1 VDFCHFFD
9 NNETFYQ
16 TFDFSPKPT
25 SLMKTKLVI
34 LAIFFTT
41 FQAFSQGII
50 RGKVFNSVNNEP
62 VAFANVLVLNT
73 DLGAITDENGNY
85 EINNVPP
92 GLYNVRASFV
102 GYKSSTAFEVQ
113 VILARGTQLD
123 FELMEEASDLSE
135 VVVSSEF
142 TRSEETPLSVRKLNT
157 NEIERYPGGNRDI
170 SRVIQSL
177 PGVASTPSF
186 RNDILIRGGA
196 PNENRFFVDEI
207 EVPVI
212 NHFSTQGSSGGPVGI
227 LNVNLIKNVDLIAG
241 GFPANRMDA
250 LSSFFDIQLKEG
262 RRDKMFTQLTVGAS
276 ELTLSNEGPISEKTT
291 YLFSA
296 RRSYLQGLFRV
307 LGLPFLPTFNDFQFK
322 TTTKLN
328 EKTELTFLGIGA
340 IDNFELNEELPE
352 GETEEE
358 IENRLYLL
366 DVLPIQ
372 TQWNYTT
379 GVKLKRFRENGFWTF
394 VLSRNMLNN
403 QSIKYSGNDDSS
415 ENNLLFDY
423 SSQESENKF
432 RAENSIFGKG
442 YTLKYGVNYQYSRYF
457 ISNFDRSALATT
469 GGVIDVEST
478 SFFNQYGAFVSG
490 SKNFSNDRLL
500 LTGGIRID
508 GADFAKTASNPLNQ
522 ISPRVSASYQLRPNL
537 FATANAGIY
546 YQKPSYSVLGFQDN
560 DGELV
565 NQENDVR
572 YIRNSQLIGGIELL
586 VPEKNRRFTAEAFYK
601 KYSNYPSSIRNGISL
616 ANLGADFGVIGNEPV
631 ESNSEG
637 RAYGLEILAQQR
649 LFKNF
654 YGIAAL
660 TLVRSE
666 FTNPNTDGFIPSSW
680 DNKFIVSLTGGKRF
694 AKNWEIGARWRF
706 LGGTPYT
713 PFDLEESSL
722 ISNWDLRNVGI
733 LDYSQINAIRLDP
746 FHQLD
751 LRVDKKYFFDRWNLN
766 WYIDIQNL
774 YNFQAE
780 QAPVLIPVRDN
791 SGNILVDPVD
801 PTRYQLK
808 LIDNPA
814 GNLLPT
820 VGIIVEF

>member
-1 VDFCHFFD
+1 
-9 NNETFYQ
+9 
-16 TFDFSPKPT
+16 
-25 SLMKTKLVI
+25 MKFK
-34 LAIFFTT
+34 LAILVFFIVSFET
-41 FQAFSQGII
+41 FSQGII
-50 RGKVFNSVNNEP
+50 RGKAFNPVNNEP
-62 VAFANVLVLNT
+62 ISFANILILQT
-73 DLGAITDENGNY
+73 DLGAITDENGFY
-85 EINNVPP
+85 EIKNIPP

-102 GYKSSTAFEVQ
+102 GYKSSTVFDVQ
-113 VILARGTQLD
+113 VTLARPTQLD
-123 FELMEEASDLSE
+123 FQLEEEASNLNE

-170 SRVIQSL
+170 SRVIQAL

-196 PNENRFFVDEI
+196 PNENKFFVDEI

-227 LNVNLIKNVDLIAG
+227 LNVNLIKSVDLIAG

-262 RRDKMFTQLTVGAS
+262 RRDRMFTQVTVGAS
-276 ELTLSNEGPISEKTT
+276 ELTLSNDGPLSEKTT
-291 YLFSA
+291 YSLSA
-296 RRSYLQGLFRV
+296 RRSYLQGLFRL
-307 LGLPFLPTFNDFQFK
+307 LGLPFLPTFNDFQLK
-322 TTTKLN
+322 TTTKIN
-328 EKTELTFLGIGA
+328 DKTELTFIGIGA
-340 IDNFELNEELPE
+340 IDNFSLNEDVPE
-352 GETEEE
+352 METEDER
-358 IENRLYLL
+358 ENRLYLL
-366 DVLPIQ
+366 DVLPVQ

-394 VLSRNMLNN
+394 ILSRNMLNN
-403 QSIKYSGNDDSS
+403 QSLKYAGNDESS
-415 ENNLLFDY
+415 ENNLLFNY

-457 ISNFDRSALATT
+457 ISNFDRFTLSNI

-478 SFFNQYGAFVSG
+478 SFFHQYGAFISG
-490 SKNFSNDRLL
+490 SKNFVGDRLL
-500 LTGGIRID
+500 ITGGVRMD
-508 GADFAKTASNPLNQ
+508 GADFATTASNPLNQ
-522 ISPRVSASYQLRPNL
+522 LSPRLSVSYQLRPNL

-546 YQKPSYSVLGFQDN
+546 YQKPSYSVLGFRDN
-560 DGELV
+560 QGALFNRD
-565 NQENDVR
+565 NDVR

-637 RAYGLEILAQQR
+637 RAYGLEFLAQQR
-649 LFKNF
+649 FFNNF

-666 FTNPNTDGFIPSSW
+666 FTNPNTDGYVPSAW
-680 DNKFIVSLTGGKRF
+680 DNQFIVSLSAGKRF
-694 AKNWEIGARWRF
+694 GKNWEIGSRWRF

-713 PFDLEESSL
+713 PFDLQQSSL
-722 ISNWDLRNVGI
+722 ISNWNLRNSGI
-733 LDYSQINAIRLDP
+733 LDFSRINSIRLDP
-746 FHQLD
+746 FHQMD
-751 LRVDKKYFFDRWNLN
+751 LRVDKKYFFERWNLN

-780 QAPVLIPVRDN
+780 QPPLLIPVRD
-791 SGNILVDPVD
+791 SAGAIQVDATD
-801 PTRYQLK
+801 PSRYQLK
-808 LIDNPA
+808 LIQNPA
-814 GNLLPT
+814 GNVLPT
-820 VGIIVEF
+820 IGIIVEF

>member
-1 VDFCHFFD
+1 
-9 NNETFYQ
+9 
-16 TFDFSPKPT
+16 
-25 SLMKTKLVI
+25 MKYKLFI

-50 RGKVFNSVNNEP
+50 RGRVFNPVNNEP
-62 VAFANVLVLNT
+62 VAFANILVLST
-73 DLGAITDENGNY
+73 DFGAITDENGNY

-113 VILARGTQLD
+113 VILARATQLD

-170 SRVIQSL
+170 SRVIQAL

-291 YLFSA
+291 YLLSA

-322 TTTKLN
+322 TTTKIN

-403 QSIKYSGNDDSS
+403 QSIKYAGNDESS
-415 ENNLLFDY
+415 EENLLFDY

-457 ISNFDRSALATT
+457 ISNFDRSTLATS

-522 ISPRVSASYQLRPNL
+522 ISPRLSASYQLRPNL

-546 YQKPSYSVLGFQDN
+546 YQKPSYTVLGFQDN
-560 DGELV
+560 NGELV

-586 VPEKNRRFTAEAFYK
+586 VPEKNRRFTAEVFYK
-601 KYSNYPSSIRNGISL
+601 KYSNYPSSVRNGISL

-713 PFDLEESSL
+713 PFDLEQSSL

-733 LDYSQINAIRLDP
+733 LDFSRINGIRLDP

-780 QAPVLIPVRDN
+780 QSPILIPVRDD

-814 GNLLPT
+814 GNVLPT

>member
-1 VDFCHFFD
+1 
-9 NNETFYQ
+9 
-16 TFDFSPKPT
+16 
-25 SLMKTKLVI
+25 MKIRLVI
-34 LAIFFTT
+34 LALFLTAA
-41 FQAFSQGII
+41 QAFSQGII
-50 RGKVFNSVNNEP
+50 RGKVFNPVNNEP
-62 VAFANVLVLNT
+62 VAFANILVLNT

-85 EINNVPP
+85 EITNVPP

-113 VILARGTQLD
+113 VNLARGTQLD
-123 FELMEEASDLSE
+123 FELMEEASDLNE

-170 SRVIQSL
+170 SRVIQAL

-227 LNVNLIKNVDLIAG
+227 LNVNLIKNLDLIAG

-291 YLFSA
+291 YLLSA

-322 TTTKLN
+322 TTTKIN

-366 DVLPIQ
+366 DVLPVQ

-457 ISNFDRSALATT
+457 VSNFDRSTLAST

-490 SKNFSNDRLL
+490 SKNFYNDRLL
-500 LTGGIRID
+500 VSGGIRID
-508 GADFAKTASNPLNQ
+508 GADFAETASNPLNQ
-522 ISPRVSASYQLRPNL
+522 ISPRLSVSYQLKPNL

-560 DGELV
+560 NGELV

-637 RAYGLEILAQQR
+637 RAYGLEFLVQQR
-649 LFKNF
+649 LFNDF
-654 YGIAAL
+654 YGIAAV

-666 FTNPNTDGFIPSSW
+666 FTNPNTEGFIPSSW

-694 AKNWEIGARWRF
+694 QKNWEIGARWRF

-722 ISNWDLRNVGI
+722 ISNWDLRNAGI
-733 LDYSQINAIRLDP
+733 LDYTQINAIRLDP

-780 QAPVLIPVRDN
+780 QAPILIPVRDN

-808 LIDNPA
+808 LIENPA
-814 GNLLPT
+814 GNVLPT

>member
-1 VDFCHFFD
+1 MKIRLTLLVFFIV
-9 NNETFYQ
+9 T
-16 TFDFSPKPT
+16 
-25 SLMKTKLVI
+25 L
-34 LAIFFTT
+34 
-41 FQAFSQGII
+41 QAFSQGII
-50 RGKVFNSVNNEP
+50 RGKVTNPVNNQP
-62 VAFANVLVLNT
+62 VGFANILVLNT
-73 DLGAITDENGNY
+73 DFGAITDEEGNY
-85 EINNVPP
+85 EISGIPP

-102 GYKSSTAFEVQ
+102 GYKSNTAFEVQ
-113 VILARGTQLD
+113 VTLARAVQLD
-123 FELMEEASDLSE
+123 FDLEEDASELNE

-170 SRVIQSL
+170 SRVIQAL

-196 PNENRFFVDEI
+196 PNENKFFVDEI

-212 NHFSTQGSSGGPVGI
+212 NHFATQGSSGGPVGI

-250 LSSFFDIQLKEG
+250 LSSFFEIQLKEG
-262 RRDKMFTQLTVGAS
+262 RRDKMATQLTVGAS

-291 YLFSA
+291 YLLSA
-296 RRSYLQGLFRV
+296 RRSYLQGLFRL
-307 LGLPFLPTFNDFQFK
+307 LGLPFLPTFNDFQLK

-328 EKTELTFLGIGA
+328 EKTEVTFIGVGA
-340 IDNFELNEELPE
+340 IDNFELNQDIPE
-352 GETEEE
+352 DETEEE
-358 IENRLYLL
+358 RENRLYLL

-379 GVKLKRFRENGFWTF
+379 GLKLKRFRENGFWTF

-403 QSIKYSGNDDSS
+403 QSIKYAGNDNST
-415 ENNLLFDY
+415 EANLLFDY

-432 RAENSIFGKG
+432 RAENSIFGNG
-442 YTLKYGVNYQYSRYF
+442 YTIKYGLNYQYSRYF
-457 ISNFDRSALATT
+457 ISNFDRATLASS
-469 GGVIDVEST
+469 GEVIDVEST
-478 SFFNQYGAFVSG
+478 SFFNQYGAFISG
-490 SKNFSNDRLL
+490 SKNFSNNRLL
-500 LTGGIRID
+500 LTGGIRMD
-508 GADFAKTASNPLNQ
+508 GSDFGATASNPLNQ
-522 ISPRVSASYQLRPNL
+522 ISPRISASYQLKPNL

-546 YQKPSYSVLGFQDN
+546 HQKPPYTVLGYRNNQGELENQDN
-560 DGELV
+560 D
-565 NQENDVR
+565 VR
-572 YIRNSQLIGGIELL
+572 FIRNSQLIAGIEFL

-601 KYSNYPSSIRNGISL
+601 KYSNYPSSIRNGIAL

-631 ESNSEG
+631 ASNAEG

-649 LFKNF
+649 LFNDF

-666 FTNPNTDGFIPSSW
+666 FTNPNTEGFVPSSW
-680 DNKFIVSLTGGKRF
+680 DNRFIVSLTAGKRF
-694 AKNWEIGARWRF
+694 GKNWEVGTRWRF

-713 PFDLEESSL
+713 PYDLEESSL
-722 ISNWDLRNVGI
+722 ISNWDLRGAGI

-751 LRVDKKYFFDRWNLN
+751 LRIDKKYFFKNWNLN
-766 WYIDIQNL
+766 WYVDIQNL

-780 QAPVLIPVRDN
+780 QPPILIPVRDD
-791 SGNILVDPVD
+791 SGSILVDPND
-801 PTRYQLK
+801 PNRYQLK
-808 LIDNPA
+808 LIENPA

-820 VGIIVEF
+820 IGIIVEF

>member
-1 VDFCHFFD
+1 MNFR
-9 NNETFYQ
+9 
-16 TFDFSPKPT
+16 
-25 SLMKTKLVI
+25 
-34 LAIFFTT
+34 LAVLGIFLCT

-50 RGKVFNSVNNEP
+50 RGKVFNPINNEP
-62 VAFANVLVLNT
+62 VAFANILILET
-73 DLGAITDENGNY
+73 ELGAISDENGMY
-85 EINNVPP
+85 EITAIPP

-102 GYKSSTAFEVQ
+102 GFKTSTAFEVQ
-113 VILARGTQLD
+113 VTLARPVQLD
-123 FELMEEASDLSE
+123 FQLQEDAADLTE

-170 SRVIQSL
+170 SRVIQAL

-196 PNENRFFVDEI
+196 PNENKFYVDEI

-227 LNVNLIKNVDLIAG
+227 LNVNLIKNLDLIAG

-250 LSSFFDIQLKEG
+250 MSSFFEVQLKDG
-262 RRDKMFTQLTVGAS
+262 RRDKMATQLTVGAS

-291 YLFSA
+291 YSLSA
-296 RRSYLQGLFRV
+296 RRSYLQGLFRL
-307 LGLPFLPTFNDFQFK
+307 LGLPFLPTFNDFQLK

-328 EKTELTFLGIGA
+328 AKTELTFIGLGA
-340 IDNFELNEELPE
+340 IDNFELNQDIPE
-352 GETEEE
+352 DETEEE
-358 IENRLYLL
+358 RENRMYLL
-366 DVLPIQ
+366 DVLPVQ
-372 TQWNYTT
+372 TQWNYAT
-379 GVKLKRFRENGFWTF
+379 GLKLKRFRENGYWTF

-403 QSIKYSGNDDSS
+403 QSYKYSGNDESS
-415 ENNLLFDY
+415 EANLLFDY

-442 YTLKYGVNYQYSRYF
+442 YTLKYGFNYQYSRYF
-457 ISNFDRSALATT
+457 ISNFDRSTLAST

-490 SKNFSNDRLL
+490 SKNFVGDRLL
-500 LTGGIRID
+500 ISGGIRMD
-508 GADFAKTASNPLNQ
+508 GADFAETASNPLNQ
-522 ISPRVSASYQLRPNL
+522 ISPRISFSYQLRPNL

-546 YQKPSYSVLGFQDN
+546 YQKPPYTVLGYRNNEGELENQDN
-560 DGELV
+560 D
-565 NQENDVR
+565 VR
-572 YIRNSQLIGGIELL
+572 FIRNSQLIAGIEFL

-601 KYSNYPSSIRNGISL
+601 KYSNYPTSVRNGISL

-631 ESNSEG
+631 LSNSEG
-637 RAYGLEILAQQR
+637 RAYGLEFLAQQR
-649 LFKNF
+649 LFKDF
-654 YGIAAL
+654 FGIAAL

-666 FTNPNTDGFIPSSW
+666 FTNPNSEGFIPSSW
-680 DNKFIVSLTGGKRF
+680 DNKFIVSLTAGKRF
-694 AKNWEIGARWRF
+694 GKNWEVGSRWRF

-713 PFDLEESSL
+713 PYDLEESSL
-722 ISNWDLRNVGI
+722 ITNWDLRNAGI

-751 LRVDKKYFFDRWNLN
+751 LRIDKKYYFKSWNLN
-766 WYIDIQNL
+766 WYVDIQNL

-780 QAPVLIPVRDN
+780 QAPILIPVRDD
-791 SGNILVDPVD
+791 SGNILVDPND
-801 PTRYQLK
+801 PSRYQLK
-808 LIDNPA
+808 LIENPA
-814 GNLLPT
+814 GSVLPT
-820 VGIIVEF
+820 VGLIVEF